1 LEYSVEITEAAL
13 ADAENYVRFLQEDRQ
28 QPLAAERWW
37 NGLLDAIL
45 SLETMPGR
53 CSVIPEQKHFA
64 RELRHLIYASHRI
77 IFSINGNLV
86 TVVRIYHG
94 AQRPLKKL

>member
-1 LEYSVEITEAAL
+1 MECSVEITDAAL
-13 ADAENYVRFLQEDRQ
+13 ADAESYVRFLQEDRQ
-28 QPLAAERWW
+28 EPLAAERWW

-53 CSVIPEQKHFA
+53 CPVIPEQKHFA

-77 IFSINGNLV
+77 IFSISGNLV

-94 AQRPLKKL
+94 ARRPLEKL